1 MPNVGKPWSTENLA
15 QTVKEFILYMF
26 IQDLIILFFFLYQ
39 CCHKRFVVKGK
50 PRYYTAGIEVLAAT
64 DVNDTF
70 VSIDSLADS

>member
-26 IQDLIILFFFLYQ
+26 IEDLITLIFFLYW
-39 CCHKRFVVKGK
+39 CCHERCVVKGK

-64 DVNDTF
+64 DVNNTL